1 MSQKWKQVA
10 KAAQIAYNRLSR
22 IKIYS
27 HQDFHLITSKKYS
40 KERKLLQ
47 KICENFPGADITLH
61 LAHYRNEIS
70 PDDRNLSFIIRI
82 CKTVFNNK
90 LYYRNI
96 KISYYPTEKEVWV
109 SFRTVAEDFRIHAF
123 TYKSVK
129 DFNRVAKDVMENISN
144 IEFVA
149 YTNY

>member
-1 MSQKWKQVA
+1 M
-10 KAAQIAYNRLSR
+10 LS
-22 IKIYS
+22 IC
-27 HQDFHLITSKKYS
+27 KKYS

-47 KICENFPGADITLH
+47 KICENFSDADITLH
-61 LAHYRNEIS
+61 LAHYRNKIL
-70 PDDRNLSFIIRI
+70 PYDRKLSFIIRI

-96 KISYYPTEKEVWV
+96 KISYYPTEKEVWA
-109 SFRTVAEDFRIHAF
+109 SFRTATEDLRIHAF
-123 TYKSVK
+123 AYKSVR
-129 DFNRVAKDVMENISN
+129 DFNKVAKDIIENISN

>member
-47 KICENFPGADITLH
+47 KICENFSDADITLH
-61 LAHYRNEIS
+61 LAHYRNEIL
-70 PDDRNLSFIIRI
+70 PDDRNLFFIIRI
-82 CKTVFNNK
+82 CKAVFNNK

-109 SFRTVAEDFRIHAF
+109 SFKTITEDLRIHAF
-123 TYKSVK
+123 TYKSVR
-129 DFNRVAKDVMENISN
+129 DFNKVAKDIMENISN